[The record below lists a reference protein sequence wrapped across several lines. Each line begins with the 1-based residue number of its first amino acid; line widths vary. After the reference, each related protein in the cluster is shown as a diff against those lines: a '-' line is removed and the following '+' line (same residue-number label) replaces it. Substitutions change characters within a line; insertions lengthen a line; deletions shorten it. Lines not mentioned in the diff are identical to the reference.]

1 LAYDDLQRRVGG
13 ASPQCRGALR
23 PTPFVQVAPPAWP
36 VGPAES
42 GTMELSLTSGA
53 RLTLR
58 LPSAAPKDLVPLVQL
73 VLRHRR

>member
-1 LAYDDLQRRVGG
+1 LAYDDLQRRVAG
-13 ASPQCRGALR
+13 AGPQCS
-23 PTPFVQVAPPAWP
+23 FVQVAPPAWP